1 MAIVEGTSPD
11 ANRTPVLDVAY
22 GNQFKVNATDIRTQA
37 IVHPK
42 VIGTQ
47 TTDSTGAHV
56 ALSSYGQ
63 TLDQGVRVKNFG
75 GRQAY
80 IRVEDIGATLDGPG
94 AGSNNTNKRK
104 AWILATG
111 SEMFFECSN
120 LSQVH
125 YRNDGAGTDAFGLTF
140 IAS

>member
-1 MAIVEGTSPD
+1 MAAGVTQAD

-22 GNQFKVNATDIRTQA
+22 GDQFRLNQHDIRTQA

-42 VIGTQ
+42 VFGVQDTER
-47 TTDSTGAHV
+47 TGNFF
-56 ALSSYGQ
+56 ALSSFGQ

-75 GRQAY
+75 GKKAY
-80 IRVEDIGATLDGPG
+80 IRVEDIGSTFDGPSTKTESFTVNIG
-94 AGSNNTNKRK
+94 EEAF
-104 AWILATG
+104 I
-111 SEMFFECSN
+111 ECSN

-125 YRNDGAGTDAFGLTF
+125 YRSDNLGISDFGLTF